1 MNVIETI
8 LMGRTAME
16 ISIYNVLKNMVSEQ
30 GRQNVFLRYF
40 EEIRITKDML
50 HLLVE
55 DENKFVIW
63 EHTFSKHTVQGPF
76 EPFFTWIRKWY
87 EENWTTDMDSFL
99 QQCNIYPKQ
108 RAIFIS
114 Y

>member
-1 MNVIETI
+1 
-8 LMGRTAME
+8 ME

-55 DENKFVIW
+55 DESKFVIW

-87 EENWTTDMDSFL
+87 KENWTTDVDAFL
-99 QQCNIYPKQ
+99 QQCNIYTLYS
-108 RAIFIS
+108 IFVGIS
-114 Y
+114 RNF